1 MQFLVFLKCSDS
13 WYCTATYIESS
24 EGILGVPAWE
34 VLVLSFVYICIQATV
49 SFLGSS
55 AASLTL
61 LNIEA
66 YYSVLFK
73 DCPCPER
80 KSQGHLCDLFS
91 FLHHLHD
98 LVSTYIF
105 PTLSSLMA
113 LDPLLFQSQGL
124 CTYRSLLLKC
134 FTCPLLNEL
143 FCSNLYK
150 MLRREKESYH

>member
-1 MQFLVFLKCSDS
+1 MQWPLISHSHIHRKLRRNAGSASMGGPGVIFCIYLYTGYSFFCS
-13 WYCTATYIESS
+13 C
-24 EGILGVPAWE
+24 
-34 VLVLSFVYICIQATV
+34 
-49 SFLGSS
+49 

-66 YYSVLFK
+66 YYSVLCK

-80 KSQGHLCDLFS
+80 KSQGPLCDLFP

-105 PTLSSLMA
+105 PILSSLMA

-143 FCSNLYK
+143 FRSNLYK